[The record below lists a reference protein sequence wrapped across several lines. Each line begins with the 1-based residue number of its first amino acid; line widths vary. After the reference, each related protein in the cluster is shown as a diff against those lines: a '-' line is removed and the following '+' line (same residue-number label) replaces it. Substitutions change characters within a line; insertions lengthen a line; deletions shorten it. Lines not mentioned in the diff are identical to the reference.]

1 MDVIKLLE
9 YLKEILET
17 SSTIPIVGKVVIDR
31 KEFSDVIEQI
41 IDYLPE
47 EFKKAKWITEEKDKI
62 LKDAYEQAEMIKKE
76 SLDIV
81 RKKINNHDYVREANS
96 KAEEIIYDAQKKSKV
111 IKDGAKEYSLYRIED
126 TQKEINSK
134 YEEMMNNLK
143 KEMESFIINMDTYI
157 KATTSTMEEDMEEL
171 KNIK

>member
-17 SSTIPIVGKVVIDR
+17 SSTIPVVGKVVVDR
-31 KEFSDVIEQI
+31 KEFSEVIEQI
-41 IDYLPE
+41 IGYLPE

-76 SLDIV
+76 SVDIV
-81 RKKINNHDYVREANS
+81 RKKINNHDYVREATS
-96 KAEEIIYDAQKKSKV
+96 KAEEIVFDAQKKAKV
-111 IKDGAKEYSLYRIED
+111 IMDGAKEYALYKIED
-126 TQKEINSK
+126 AEKEINSK
-134 YEEMMNNLK
+134 YEEMMNSVK
-143 KEMESFIINMDTYI
+143 KEMEDFIINMDTYI
-157 KATTSTMEEDMEEL
+157 KSTTSSMEEDIEQL